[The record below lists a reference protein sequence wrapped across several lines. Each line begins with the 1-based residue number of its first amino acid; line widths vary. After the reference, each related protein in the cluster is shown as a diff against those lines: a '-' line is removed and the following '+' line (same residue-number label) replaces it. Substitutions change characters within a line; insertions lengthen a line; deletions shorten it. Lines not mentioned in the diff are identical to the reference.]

1 MNDYNLTT
9 DGELYHY
16 GVKGMKWGVRRF
28 QKKDGSLTPAGKKRY
43 DKDGSSSDAENETGT
58 KRKGLTSKQK
68 KIIAIGAAAV
78 GTALIA
84 YGGYKVSQ
92 MYKGVGTKI
101 DPETGLRLLS
111 KPEDDATCVR
121 KINPGR
127 IKFLSRTKNV
137 EIINGSSQNC
147 MLCTTTYELR
157 KRGFD
162 VRSGR
167 SKTGFMPDDLFPEL
181 FLDYKGTDKISPK
194 LSSIEDYVK
203 MQGNGSRGN
212 IIVWWKMGMGGHSM
226 IWENSNGNVKF
237 MDGQTGEVIKDFK
250 KYLNFVD
257 GTKSIEMLRT
267 DNLKVDYKSIKN
279 FVNNEPLTKTIV
291 DHSGEIALKF
301 ATNPLVATT
310 TGMTAYAGTK
320 IADRIN
326 EWRENKESISETKT
340 EPKGGT

>member
-1 MNDYNLTT
+1 MTNYILTAN
-9 DGELYHY
+9 GELYHH
-16 GVKGMKWGVRRF
+16 GIKGMKWGVRRF

-43 DKDGSSSDAENETGT
+43 DEDGSSSDTETET

-78 GTALIA
+78 GAALIA

-92 MYKGVGTKI
+92 MYKGAGTKI

-127 IKFLSRTKNV
+127 MRFLSRNKNV

-167 SKTGFMPDDLFPEL
+167 SKTGYMPDDLFPKL
-181 FLDYKGTDKISPK
+181 FSDYKGTDKISPK

-203 MQGNGSRGN
+203 TQGNGSRGN

-226 IWENSNGNVKF
+226 IWENSNGTVKF

-250 KYLNFVD
+250 KVLNFAD
-257 GTKSIEMLRT
+257 DTKSIEMLRT
-267 DNLKVDYKSIKN
+267 DTLKVNYSNIKN

-310 TGMTAYAGTK
+310 AGMTAYTGTK
-320 IADRIN
+320 IANKIN
-326 EWRENKESISETKT
+326 EWQENKESTSETKNK
-340 EPKGGT
+340 PKGDT